1 MSRLGVLY
9 ALKEDELNKL
19 RSLPQNERYFADGQ
33 QLLYCHNPYQK
44 GDVLQ

>member
-19 RSLPQNERYFADGQ
+19 RSLPHDERYDYMLGGNRGN
-33 QLLYCHNPYQK
+33 LIGNTSWL
-44 GDVLQ
+44 